1 VNDAAAGGFARLSR
15 STSPIPAPRLS
26 MQGIGKRFGATQA
39 LAEVVLEA
47 HAGETLAL
55 IGENGAGKSTLMKV
69 LSGAH
74 APDAGVML
82 LDGQP
87 FRPRGPAD
95 ARRAGVVM
103 VYQELNLAP
112 DLSVEDNIMLGQERS
127 AVGWLQRSLQRQRLR
142 EVLGL
147 LGHGELELTRM
158 VGGLSIGSQQIVE
171 IARGL
176 VADAKVMVFDEPTS
190 SLSRRDVEGLFALI
204 GRLEQR
210 GLAVIYIS
218 HFLEEIRQVAK
229 RYTVLRDGRTV
240 GSGGLSQMTDE
251 AVVSLMIG
259 RSVDRLFPYVP
270 HAIGEVV
277 LEVKDFSGPDKPR
290 HVDLTLRRGE
300 ILGIFGLIGAG
311 RTEFLRLLMGLEQ
324 SSQGEV
330 RYRGM
335 VRPANPRQRLRDG
348 WGLLSEDRK
357 GEGLAQS
364 LSLVDNLTL
373 SRLEPYSV
381 GGWLQVGKR
390 RQQAAAWL
398 ERLQVKARHPDQVI
412 EELSGGNQQKVAI
425 GRLLHQDASLLLFD
439 EPTRGI
445 DVGTK
450 AEIYRWLGE
459 LAGQGRSII
468 FVSSYLPEL
477 LATCDTLAVMSRGRL
492 MAVRPCT
499 EWTETEVLESAI
511 AVAHELDEREG

>member
-1 VNDAAAGGFARLSR
+1 
-15 STSPIPAPRLS
+15 
-26 MQGIGKRFGATQA
+26 
-39 LAEVVLEA
+39 
-47 HAGETLAL
+47 
-55 IGENGAGKSTLMKV
+55 
-69 LSGAH
+69 
-74 APDAGVML
+74 
-82 LDGQP
+82 
-87 FRPRGPAD
+87 
-95 ARRAGVVM
+95 
-103 VYQELNLAP
+103 
-112 DLSVEDNIMLGQERS
+112 MLGQERS

-348 WGLLSEDRK
+348 WG
-357 GEGLAQS
+357 
-364 LSLVDNLTL
+364 
-373 SRLEPYSV
+373 
-381 GGWLQVGKR
+381 
-390 RQQAAAWL
+390 
-398 ERLQVKARHPDQVI
+398 
-412 EELSGGNQQKVAI
+412 
-425 GRLLHQDASLLLFD
+425 
-439 EPTRGI
+439 
-445 DVGTK
+445 
-450 AEIYRWLGE
+450 
-459 LAGQGRSII
+459 
-468 FVSSYLPEL
+468 
-477 LATCDTLAVMSRGRL
+477 
-492 MAVRPCT
+492 
-499 EWTETEVLESAI
+499 
-511 AVAHELDEREG
+511 

>member
-1 VNDAAAGGFARLSR
+1 
-15 STSPIPAPRLS
+15 

-251 AVVSLMIG
+251 AVVSLLIG

-277 LEVKDFSGPDKPR
+277 L
-290 HVDLTLRRGE
+290 
-300 ILGIFGLIGAG
+300 
-311 RTEFLRLLMGLEQ
+311 
-324 SSQGEV
+324 
-330 RYRGM
+330 
-335 VRPANPRQRLRDG
+335 
-348 WGLLSEDRK
+348 
-357 GEGLAQS
+357 
-364 LSLVDNLTL
+364 
-373 SRLEPYSV
+373 
-381 GGWLQVGKR
+381 
-390 RQQAAAWL
+390 
-398 ERLQVKARHPDQVI
+398 
-412 EELSGGNQQKVAI
+412 
-425 GRLLHQDASLLLFD
+425 
-439 EPTRGI
+439 
-445 DVGTK
+445 
-450 AEIYRWLGE
+450 
-459 LAGQGRSII
+459 
-468 FVSSYLPEL
+468 
-477 LATCDTLAVMSRGRL
+477 
-492 MAVRPCT
+492 
-499 EWTETEVLESAI
+499 
-511 AVAHELDEREG
+511 